1 MNLVNFPSKYEKA
14 VILYTA
20 MQITLKKL
28 GEVMNEYGLKQATT
42 IDTSTETATD
52 FISEEDPEMANAVTQ
67 RGVSE
72 AQWVQAKYNA
82 LKVEYLSFFNI
93 PTQQQGGQ
101 Q

>member
-1 MNLVNFPSKYEKA
+1 MKLVNFPTKYEKA
-14 VILYTA
+14 AIYYAA
-20 MQITLKKL
+20 MQVTLKKL
-28 GEVMNEYGLKQATT
+28 GEVMDEYNLAQGESPTN
-42 IDTSTETATD
+42 

-67 RGVSE
+67 RGISE

>member
-1 MNLVNFPSKYEKA
+1 MNLVNFPAKYEKA
-14 VILYTA
+14 VILYSA
-20 MQITLKKL
+20 MQVTLKKL
-28 GEVMNEYGLKQATT
+28 GEVMDEYGLKQANT
-42 IDTSTETATD
+42 ISGDQVSTD

-67 RGVSE
+67 RGISE

-93 PTQQQGGQ
+93 PAQQQGGQ

>member
-1 MNLVNFPSKYEKA
+1 
-14 VILYTA
+14 
-20 MQITLKKL
+20 
-28 GEVMNEYGLKQATT
+28 MNEYGLKQATT
-42 IDTSTETATD
+42 IASDETATD

>member
-1 MNLVNFPSKYEKA
+1 MKILNFPVKYEKA
-14 VILYTA
+14 AILYSA

-42 IDTSTETATD
+42 IASDETATD